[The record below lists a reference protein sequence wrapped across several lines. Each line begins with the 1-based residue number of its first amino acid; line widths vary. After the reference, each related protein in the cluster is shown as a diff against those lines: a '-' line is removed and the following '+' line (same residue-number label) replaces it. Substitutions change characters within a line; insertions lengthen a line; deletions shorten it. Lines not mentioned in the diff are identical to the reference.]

1 MQRNHNARNYVLSL
15 YKMSIP
21 ENASKLSPDEI
32 YDRLKGCIFGAA
44 LGDAV
49 GLATEFLSKSKAR
62 ELYGIGP
69 ISFGSDKG
77 YEFHRDYHRRRWDDG
92 DWTDDTDQQLLII
105 DSLIATNGLFNS
117 RDFAHRLSKW
127 VNKGYPELNNK
138 PPFGIGKTVGT
149 VLSHSKFE
157 AKPHRASW
165 EVWVRFNRNMAA
177 NGALMRTAVLG
188 APFFWD
194 EKQVIKQTLQA
205 TKVTHADP
213 RCCVSSLIVT
223 NLISRLLKD
232 NTQDIL
238 PDLDD
243 ETKKEILKWTQS
255 GNPDNQSD
263 LDIDSEDPPS
273 VIKSRHV
280 KKKSIIGKII
290 NKVSSKGN
298 NSETNYIIRRNSDK
312 LKQNNPREV
321 VKIPENPPPGIDTFG
336 ADPVMSA
343 FVRSVVERYKFI
355 TNSVSVE
362 QQPEKSLTNFQVD
375 IGEEALLKYCFPDNL
390 ASLELD
396 EGSSIGYVYKCLGSA
411 LYCFTRNLNQQP
423 SEGEAFKTI
432 ITELTLEAGDSDTNG
447 AVAGALLGA
456 RIGYEKLP
464 KSWVDGLKFKSW
476 LEDRVNSLWTVV
488 SGKEDW
494 VEVDDSY
501 KSIDVSQGLKKK

>member
-1 MQRNHNARNYVLSL
+1 
-15 YKMSIP
+15 
-21 ENASKLSPDEI
+21 
-32 YDRLKGCIFGAA
+32 
-44 LGDAV
+44 
-49 GLATEFLSKSKAR
+49 
-62 ELYGIGP
+62 
-69 ISFGSDKG
+69 
-77 YEFHRDYHRRRWDDG
+77 
-92 DWTDDTDQQLLII
+92 
-105 DSLIATNGLFNS
+105 
-117 RDFAHRLSKW
+117 
-127 VNKGYPELNNK
+127 
-138 PPFGIGKTVGT
+138 
-149 VLSHSKFE
+149 
-157 AKPHRASW
+157 
-165 EVWVRFNRNMAA
+165 MAA

-213 RCCVSSLIVT
+213 RCCVSSIIVT

-232 NTQDIL
+232 NTQDML

-273 VIKSRHV
+273 VIKSRSE

-298 NSETNYIIRRNSDK
+298 NGETNRIIRSSDK
-312 LKQNNPREV
+312 LKQNNPREI

-336 ADPVMSA
+336 ADPVMTA

-355 TNSVSVE
+355 TNSVE
-362 QQPEKSLTNFQVD
+362 QPEKSQSFTNFQVD

-396 EGSSIGYVYKCLGSA
+396 ESSSIGYVYKCLGSA

-423 SEGEAFKTI
+423 NEGEAFKTI
-432 ITELTLEAGDSDTNG
+432 ITELILEAG
-447 AVAGALLGA
+447 
-456 RIGYEKLP
+456 
-464 KSWVDGLKFKSW
+464 
-476 LEDRVNSLWTVV
+476 
-488 SGKEDW
+488 
-494 VEVDDSY
+494 
-501 KSIDVSQGLKKK
+501 